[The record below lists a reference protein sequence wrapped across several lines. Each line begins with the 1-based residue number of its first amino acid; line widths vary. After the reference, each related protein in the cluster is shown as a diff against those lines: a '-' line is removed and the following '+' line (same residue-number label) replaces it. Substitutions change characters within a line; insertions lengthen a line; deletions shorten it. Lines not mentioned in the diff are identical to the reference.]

1 MDTNRIGD
9 KSTHRI
15 ENHRANSSAG
25 GAPTHRRTL
34 EALKKALEDPGVVFI
49 DPVDGVAG
57 PGVRLKWE
65 VYQSQST
72 QGATGTSPTDGFPD
86 TSQAE
91 AWDDGIEALHDASV
105 PSATD
110 PEIEELRTYWR
121 TNPEKW
127 AAMHKSTR
135 WAILGRDGAAATLS
149 SPVSTGRRAWNYA
162 RSIKTSAKDRP

>member
-1 MDTNRIGD
+1 MELTAAQCRAARGLLSWTQTELGTKARIASKTIGQF
-9 KSTHRI
+9 
-15 ENHRANSSAG
+15 EAG
-25 GAPTHRRTL
+25 GAPTHWRTL
-34 EALKKALEDPGVVFI
+34 EALKKALEDSGVVFI

-72 QGATGTSPTDGFPD
+72 QGATGTSPTDGSPD
-86 TSQAE
+86 TSQAAG

-135 WAILGRDGAAATLS
+135 WAILDEMGLRQL
-149 SPVSTGRRAWNYA
+149 
-162 RSIKTSAKDRP
+162 